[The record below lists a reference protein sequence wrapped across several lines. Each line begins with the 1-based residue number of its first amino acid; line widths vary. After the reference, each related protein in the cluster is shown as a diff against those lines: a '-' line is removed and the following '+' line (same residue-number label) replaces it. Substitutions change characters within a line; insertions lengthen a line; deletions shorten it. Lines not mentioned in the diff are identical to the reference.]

1 MMAAKQ
7 AAARQD
13 VLPLAKALTRRTQ
26 QLCLGL
32 EQGIADLYEL
42 VTPVTAELLR
52 WWFGNDA
59 CQSRSL
65 NFHPGQK
72 QAILNAIVAH
82 EVLDSPDLTDLYR
95 QVCADALL
103 EGELLAEVTQPKHG
117 HPKYCL
123 KMATGTGKTWVL
135 QALLVWQMLNKTAAL
150 DERRDD
156 PRFTRRFLVVAPGL
170 IVYERLLD
178 AFLGKE
184 RATGGRD
191 FSTSDFA
198 RYADL
203 FLPPARRERV
213 HQFVQSNLCM
223 KSDIGLKATGNGMI
237 AVTNWHL
244 LSEAGDEAEELD
256 AEDALETPGAPADPH
271 VIASQVLPLAPG
283 KSPGTALDVLDRR
296 WARGNV
302 LAFLS
307 NFRT

>member
-1 MMAAKQ
+1 MAAAKQ
-7 AAARQD
+7 AADQQD
-13 VLPLAKALTRRTQ
+13 VLPLAKALTKRTQ
-26 QLCLGL
+26 QLCIGL
-32 EQGIADLYEL
+32 EQGIADLLDL
-42 VTPVTAELLR
+42 VTPTTAELLR
-52 WWFGNDA
+52 WWFGDDA

-82 EVLDSPDLTDLYR
+82 EVLDSPDLADLYR

-103 EGELLAEVTQPKHG
+103 EGDLLAEVTQPKHA

-135 QALLVWQMLNKTAAL
+135 QALLVWQMLNKTSAL
-150 DERRDD
+150 DEGRDD

-184 RATGGRD
+184 RETGGRD

-203 FLPPARRERV
+203 
-213 HQFVQSNLCM
+213 
-223 KSDIGLKATGNGMI
+223 
-237 AVTNWHL
+237 
-244 LSEAGDEAEELD
+244 
-256 AEDALETPGAPADPH
+256 
-271 VIASQVLPLAPG
+271 
-283 KSPGTALDVLDRR
+283 
-296 WARGNV
+296 
-302 LAFLS
+302 
-307 NFRT
+307 